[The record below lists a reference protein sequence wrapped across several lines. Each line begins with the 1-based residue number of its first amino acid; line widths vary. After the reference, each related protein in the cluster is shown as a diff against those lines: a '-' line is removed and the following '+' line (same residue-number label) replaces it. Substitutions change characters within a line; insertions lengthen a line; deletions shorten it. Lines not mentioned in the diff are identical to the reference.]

1 MADAEQQP
9 QQSLVRRF
17 LNFGYLKTPQG
28 ICKVAELVLGLCT
41 WIIIVVHAYAGVQV
55 YVMFVAVASW
65 LITLLGLLL
74 FMCGIHERV
83 QFVPWQ
89 HTELGYNTG
98 VTVLYLIAA
107 ILQVAFAGSS
117 DAYKAAGAFAFFTT
131 IVYGIAAFFS
141 WRQWRGSRS
150 GGGDQTVEKTPGA
163 I

>member
-1 MADAEQQP
+1 MADTAQQP
-9 QQSLVRRF
+9 QESIVRRF
-17 LNFGYLKTPQG
+17 LNLGYLKTPQG
-28 ICKVAELVLGLCT
+28 ICKVAELVLGLCV
-41 WIIIVVHAYAGVQV
+41 WIIIVVHAYSGVQV

-74 FMCGIHERV
+74 FMCGIHEKV
-83 QFVPWQ
+83 KFVPWQ
-89 HTELGYNTG
+89 YTELGYNTG

-131 IVYGIAAFFS
+131 IVYGVASFFS
-141 WRQWRGSRS
+141 WRQWRGDRS
-150 GGGDQTVEKTPGA
+150 GGGDQAVEKTPGA